1 MERKKIV
8 PKAKFDAN
16 KQEELLR
23 KLQQTDENTVNI
35 QQVTAITVNENIE
48 KPIAVIP
55 QQIIETAVIEVEPEI
70 TPVKIQQ
77 ITVTAVKDSKITEV
91 SAEKS
96 GKIQRIT
103 VDMPIELYDRM
114 KDEVDDNG
122 QTIKGFIVNLV
133 KGHFKK

>member
-23 KLQQTDENTVNI
+23 KLQQTDENTVNV

-48 KPIAVIP
+48 KHIAVIP
-55 QQIIETAVIEVEPEI
+55 QQIIETAATEVKLETMPAN
-70 TPVKIQQ
+70 VQQ
-77 ITVTAVKDSKITEV
+77 VTATTVKNSNNTEIAV
-91 SAEKS
+91 EKS

-103 VDMPIELYDRM
+103 VDMPIELYERM

>member
-23 KLQQTDENTVNI
+23 KLQQTDESAVNI
-35 QQVTAITVNENIE
+35 QQVTANTVSENIE
-48 KPIAVIP
+48 KPVAVIP
-55 QQIIETAVIEVEPEI
+55 QQIIETAVTEEKPIIVPVNIQEI
-70 TPVKIQQ
+70 TED
-77 ITVTAVKDSKITEV
+77 AVKSSNNTEI

-103 VDMPIELYDRM
+103 VDMPIELYERM

>member
-23 KLQQTDENTVNI
+23 KLQQTDENTVNV
-35 QQVTAITVNENIE
+35 QQITANTVNENIE
-48 KPIAVIP
+48 KPTAVIP
-55 QQIIETAVIEVEPEI
+55 QQIIETAVTEVEPEI
-70 TPVKIQQ
+70 IPIILQQVTVNSVKNSNDTEI
-77 ITVTAVKDSKITEV
+77 AV
-91 SAEKS
+91 EKS

-103 VDMPIELYDRM
+103 VDMPIELYERM